1 MPSGAAWGWGM
12 GGRVSWTLPASHLV
26 SLDATTYAHFLFNAF
41 DADGN
46 GAIRFEVGPC
56 QPLPRPRL
64 LHLPDVVPPPRGRP
78 EAQT

>member
-1 MPSGAAWGWGM
+1 MPSGAAWGWDL
-12 GGRVSWTLPASHLV
+12 GGRAAWTLPALPLV

-56 QPLPRPRL
+56 QPLLHPWL
-64 LHLPDVVPPPRGRP
+64 LHLPDAVPPPRGHP